1 MSPSADIL
9 KFLLSILRSFAT
21 KKKFTSD
28 SQLNLGSEKKF
39 TWAFFCSFEVIASV
53 YFLFRDVM
61 FSVYSVLHNPIIC
74 RQTEH

>member
-28 SQLNLGSEKKF
+28 SQLNLGSEKN
-39 TWAFFCSFEVIASV
+39 SPG
-53 YFLFRDVM
+53 L
-61 FSVYSVLHNPIIC
+61 FSVLLK
-74 RQTEH
+74 